1 MQNPLLQKPQ
11 GPHGAYPFDV
21 IKPEHF
27 MPALEAALETARK
40 GLDEYKKNPG
50 TDFHHVVVEKGDI
63 TEQVDYIA
71 GIFFNLH
78 AAECGEEL
86 EKISKLKDTNDRL
99 EDFFNSK
106 REEWSKMIQPLF
118 DVLKFEI
125 TTKTSQQI
133 LDTQALC
140 LSYRQSLT
148 EQISIFLDKRSKQ
161 DVKLKRIKQ
170 DKFIWY
176 ATSFGVKTNMG
187 EKTLLIEAHVSEE
200 TRNVELIENYI
211 EFLRQTN
218 KNLES
223 LQFTIKNII
232 ELFNYLGR

>member
-1 MQNPLLQKPQ
+1 MNI
-11 GPHGAYPFDV
+11 YS
-21 IKPEHF
+21 
-27 MPALEAALETARK
+27 
-40 GLDEYKKNPG
+40 N
-50 TDFHHVVVEKGDI
+50 
-63 TEQVDYIA
+63 
-71 GIFFNLH
+71 
-78 AAECGEEL
+78 EEL
-86 EKISKLKDTNDRL
+86 EKIQKLKDTNDRL
-99 EDFFNSK
+99 EDFFNNK

-140 LSYRQSLT
+140 LSYRQAIT